1 MERRERGTGKSAD
14 AGKGKRRGA
23 QPDLIVVG
31 GGSAGVAC
39 AARLAE
45 GGLKVLLVEAGK
57 SHKDLRS
64 TIPALMSGIVHTPAF
79 DWMYKAEPDPSVG
92 GRPDVWPAGKRLGGG
107 SSINGMMFIR
117 GHRYDYDRWAQLGA
131 TGWDYA
137 SVLPYFRRLEDNER
151 GEDEWRGSGGPIAVS
166 DVRSRYAVTD
176 RWVEAAQQA
185 GIPRSADLNGEV
197 GEGVDFIQLSQRKG
211 LRSSTAAGYL
221 KVRPDGL
228 EVMLQTQVLGIV
240 MDNGRATGV
249 RVRQGGTEKLLTAR
263 RGVVLSAG
271 ALNTPR
277 LLMLSGIGPAAHLR
291 EHGIE
296 IAVDLPGV
304 GGNLQ
309 EHPGV
314 HLVDNVAAHT
324 LNDDARGLEALRSAL
339 DFVFARKGALTTGIG
354 HAQAFVKSR
363 QGLPAP
369 NVQLA
374 FSAFAFDITPKGN
387 LALRKESS
395 VSTFVALMRPE
406 SRGRITLRSADPGDA
421 PVIEHQLIGHE
432 DDAMQ
437 LVEGLLIARR
447 IMRQEALAG
456 TVTAEVR
463 PGAEAE
469 APEALMGYV
478 RAATIPMF
486 HPVGTAKM
494 GTADDPLAV
503 CDAGCL
509 VRGTRNLWVVDA
521 SIMPTIPQ
529 GNTNATAI
537 MIGERAS
544 DLVIDTVRE
553 NLVAL
558 D

>member
-1 MERRERGTGKSAD
+1 MGSK
-14 AGKGKRRGA
+14 AGKE
-23 QPDLIVVG
+23 PDIIVVG
-31 GGSAGVAC
+31 GGSAGIAC

-45 GGLKVLLVEAGK
+45 SGLKVLLVEAGK
-57 SHKDLRS
+57 SHKDVRS
-64 TIPALMSGIVHTPAF
+64 IVPALMAGIVHTPAF

-107 SSINGMMFIR
+107 SAINGMMFIR
-117 GHRYDYDRWAQLGA
+117 GHRYDYDRWAELGA
-131 TGWDYA
+131 EGWDYA
-137 SVLPYFRRLEDNER
+137 SVLSYFRRLEDNER
-151 GEDEWRGSGGPIAVS
+151 GEDEWRGTGGPISVS
-166 DVRSRYAVTD
+166 EIRSRYGVTD
-176 RWVEAAQQA
+176 RWIEAVQEA
-185 GIPRSADLNGEV
+185 GYPRSADLNGEV
-197 GEGVDFIQLSQRKG
+197 AEGVDTIQLSQKRG
-211 LRSSTAAGYL
+211 LRSSTAFGYL
-221 KVRPDGL
+221 RDKPDGL
-228 EVMLQTQVLGIV
+228 DIMLEAQVLGIV
-240 MDNGRATGV
+240 LENGRATGV
-249 RVRQGGTEKLLTAR
+249 KVRHGKVEKVLTAK

-296 IAVDLPGV
+296 VAVDVPGV
-304 GGNLQ
+304 GANLQ

-314 HLVDNVAAHT
+314 HLVNNVSAHT
-324 LNDDARGLEALRSAL
+324 LNDDSRGLETVRSAL
-339 DFVFARKGALTTGIG
+339 DFLFARKGALTTGIG

-363 QGLPAP
+363 EGLPAP
-369 NVQLA
+369 NIQLA

-406 SRGRITLRSADPGDA
+406 SRGQVTLRSADPEDA
-421 PVIEHQLIGHE
+421 PVITHQLIGEE

-437 LVEGLLIARR
+437 LVEGLMIARR
-447 IMRQEALAG
+447 IMGQGALEG
-456 TVTAEVR
+456 MVTSEVR
-463 PGAEAE
+463 PGAEADS
-469 APEALMGYV
+469 PQALMGYV
-478 RAATIPMF
+478 RAATIPMY
-486 HPVGTAKM
+486 HPVGTAKI
-494 GTADDPLAV
+494 GAGDDPMAV

-544 DLVIDTVRE
+544 DLVVDRVRE